1 LLIPISSKR
10 SKKSKQNITAFDQDL
25 TFDNG
30 FALIHFESE
39 VDASA
44 FYYVYCIQKKLIC
57 KRLKGIAVNP
67 SLLDNKPINYVRIH
81 YLLLNEIRVHLTFL
95 LE

>member
-1 LLIPISSKR
+1 MLSKR

-25 TFDNG
+25 TFESS

-39 VDASA
+39 LDAST

-57 KRLKGIAVNP
+57 KRLEGIRVNP
-67 SLLDNKPINYVRIH
+67 SLSNKQPINYVRLH
-81 YLLLNEIRVHLTFL
+81 YLLLSEISSHLTFL